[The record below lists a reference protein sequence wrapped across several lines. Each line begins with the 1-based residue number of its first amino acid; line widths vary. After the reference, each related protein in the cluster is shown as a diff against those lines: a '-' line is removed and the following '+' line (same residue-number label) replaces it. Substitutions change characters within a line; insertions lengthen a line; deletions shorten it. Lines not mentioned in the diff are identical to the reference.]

1 MDSQAGM
8 GQRPQQ
14 SPVVQ
19 FHEMHVLVG
28 VGGKHD
34 VRDLTVVERSP
45 LGDESDLQWRKPPHP
60 RI

>member
-1 MDSQAGM
+1 M

-19 FHEMHVLVG
+19 CHKMHVQVG
-28 VGGKHD
+28 VVGKRD
-34 VRDLTVVERSP
+34 VRDPTVVERSP